1 MYQTVNEYD
10 FRNAFHSM
18 GRGEQF
24 SYEGLEILFNALEQY
39 ESDADQKMEL
49 DVIAL
54 CCEYSELTYQEIIEA
69 HDIDMED
76 IEPED
81 IEDHVFNYL
90 ANETSVI
97 GRTDTTII
105 YQQF

>member
-1 MYQTVNEYD
+1 MKQTVYLND
-10 FRNAFHSM
+10 FINAFQQI
-18 GRGEQF
+18 RPDNF
-24 SYEGLEILFNALEQY
+24 SYEGLEQLFDYLESY
-39 ESDADQKMEL
+39 EEDGQEQIEL

-54 CCEYSELTYQEIIEA
+54 CCDYSELTYQEIIEA
-69 HDIDMED
+69 HDIDIED

-81 IEDHVFNYL
+81 MEDHVFNYL

>member
-1 MYQTVNEYD
+1 MKQTVYLND
-10 FRNAFHSM
+10 FINAFQQM
-18 GRGEQF
+18 RPDNF
-24 SYEGLEILFNALEQY
+24 SYEGLEQLFEYLESY
-39 ESDADQKMEL
+39 EEDAHEQVEL